1 MDTVLLKPGKQEV
14 HKPAKAKEI
23 MVAPECEFPILCFS
37 FPANLVV
44 SFRVSIHF
52 LKTNFV

>member
-1 MDTVLLKPGKQEV
+1 MDTVLLKSGKQEV

-37 FPANLVV
+37 SPANLVV